1 MLLNALAGLFFRVA
15 VDQLKSLWVGGRIS
29 LHDGFVEKQGINC
42 FNVASQHH
50 SSSISS
56 MVSPGQVLKLNAQE
70 FPECTQTTTHDV
82 SDTTV
87 L

>member
-42 FNVASQHH
+42 FNVASQPH

-56 MVSPGQVLKLNAQE
+56 MV
-70 FPECTQTTTHDV
+70 
-82 SDTTV
+82 
-87 L
+87 